1 MPNPGGRVTVPAG
14 GITRV
19 GIAVA
24 VGRGDAVAVGVADV
38 VALGVGARLGVSV
51 GEGVGLAS
59 TVAAGTAVVA
69 AGDVGDR
76 DTGWHPP
83 ATMAASKQMHVKI

>member
-1 MPNPGGRVTVPAG
+1 
-14 GITRV
+14 
-19 GIAVA
+19 
-24 VGRGDAVAVGVADV
+24 
-38 VALGVGARLGVSV
+38 
-51 GEGVGLAS
+51 
-59 TVAAGTAVVA
+59 VVA